1 MSQFKLIKVR
11 CCAWDLNP
19 GWQDG
24 RRRRIH
30 WAMATP
36 FKLIVISNI
45 FYIQDCFHVILVF
58 SKRHCN
64 FFLKKNNVHP
74 VFGVG
79 IRTPHILNMN
89 LPQKPLDQGS
99 HPYMQKVVIKLSK
112 RLYHFLSHFLSNTA
126 RLIQPSLIVGQ
137 RIQMFDSPALN
148 LALNYTTP
156 FSVSYNISCHILFRI
171 KSSLIVG

>member
-1 MSQFKLIKVR
+1 MLCLGFEPGVAGWKAQTNPLSNGGTLQTDCYIKYFLHTRLFSCYFSIFKETLQF
-11 CCAWDLNP
+11 
-19 GWQDG
+19 
-24 RRRRIH
+24 
-30 WAMATP
+30 
-36 FKLIVISNI
+36 
-45 FYIQDCFHVILVF
+45 
-58 SKRHCN
+58 
-64 FFLKKNNVHP
+64 FFKKNNVHP